1 MDMFLSYLDENETQ
15 MAFRKHFDDQL
26 ELYKTVVSSLNG
38 CYLLESVELSW
49 FTWHIR
55 LAAYTIQN
63 EFLCFCIGLILIFFP
78 QAVISLVDQTGR
90 EKVRLHVDD

>member
-1 MDMFLSYLDENETQ
+1 MDMFLSYLDENETR

-26 ELYKTVVSSLNG
+26 ELYKTVVSSLDG

-63 EFLCFCIGLILIFFP
+63 EFLCFCIGLDSNFFF
-78 QAVISLVDQTGR
+78 L
-90 EKVRLHVDD
+90 RLW